1 MRCQFFFVLPL
12 LALALTVS
20 SLTAGDPPTT
30 KPGPRVR
37 WKKTVVDS
45 AFRSEGVCVVDV
57 NKDGRPDII
66 VGDCWYEAPKD
77 KGGSWTR
84 HILRNDKKGKPAD
97 RKWDPHGYSDSFC
110 CFSDDFNG
118 DGYPDVIVIP
128 WPGDPCYWY
137 ENPGSKGG
145 LWKQHHVTNSACNET
160 PIYIDLFK
168 TGKRILVMGWQPKK
182 ADGRGNYNDRGEMCY
197 FVPGKDPTQPWERH
211 SISGPSTP
219 GKYSVPGT
227 QMFSHGL
234 GHGDVNGDGRIDII
248 CTGGWWEQPEKLTSA
263 PWRFHPA
270 SLSNGCADMYVYD
283 VDGDGH
289 GDIICSAPH
298 WYGFF
303 WFQAKPGKD
312 ISFVQRD
319 IIPTPATIA
328 KESASRVQLG
338 KDERSVFDAINKLR
352 EKKYR
357 RAALA
362 VHPELCRMARDQAQ
376 RVAKEGTGKQVN
388 IGGNYKGIVVGV
400 VNITEEA
407 IKSNSA
413 DMVAKAMLV
422 APGADK
428 DSIKPGYE
436 IGIGYAPGPTGGIY
450 TLIIGDR
457 KLFSLPAGTHA
468 LHCVDIDGDGLKD
481 LVTGRRYW
489 AHAPNAKGEG
499 GDEGVNDP
507 AVLYWFR
514 AKKNKTGF
522 TTFVPERID
531 DDSGVGTQ
539 FAVADINGDGLLD
552 VVISNKRGVFV
563 FEQVR
568 SEPSTGVPP
577 RREE

>member
-1 MRCQFFFVLPL
+1 MRSQFFFVLPL
-12 LALALTVS
+12 LALALAVS
-20 SLTAGDPPTT
+20 SLTAGDQPTT
-30 KPGPRVR
+30 KSGPRVR

-66 VGDCWYEAPKD
+66 VGDCWYEASKD

-84 HILRNDKKGKPAD
+84 HILRNDKQGKAAD

-118 DGYPDVIVIP
+118 DGYADVIVIP

-145 LWKQHHVTNSACNET
+145 LWKQHLVTNSACNET
-160 PIYIDLFK
+160 PIYVDLFK
-168 TGKRILVMGWQPKK
+168 TGKRILVMGWQPRK
-182 ADGRGNYNDRGEMCY
+182 ADGKGNYNDRGEMCY

-219 GKYSVPGT
+219 GKYQVPGT

-234 GHGDVNGDGRIDII
+234 GHGDVNGDGRVDII
-248 CTGGWWEQPEKLTSA
+248 CTGGWWEQPEKVTSA
-263 PWRFHPA
+263 PWKFHPA

-312 ISFVQRD
+312 ISFLQRD

-328 KESASRVQLG
+328 KDSAARVPLG
-338 KDERSVFDAINKLR
+338 KEERAVFDAINKLR
-352 EKKYR
+352 DQKYR

-362 VHPELCRMARDQAQ
+362 LHPELTRTAHEQAQ
-376 RVAKEGTGKQVN
+376 RLAQGDDTPVSVGRT
-388 IGGNYKGIVVGV
+388 YKGIV
-400 VNITEEA
+400 T
-407 IKSNSA
+407 SA
-413 DMVAKAMLV
+413 QVLQLDPTAKVQNAGETAAVLLSKATAKA
-422 APGADK
+422 P
-428 DSIKPGYE
+428 IKPGSE
-436 IGIGYAPGPTGGIY
+436 IGIGYASGPKGPVY
-450 TLIIGDR
+450 TLIVGDR

-468 LHCVDIDGDGLKD
+468 LHFVDIDGDGLKD

-499 GDEGVNDP
+499 GDQGVNDP

-514 AKKNKTGF
+514 AKKDKNGF
-522 TTFVPERID
+522 TTFVPELID
-531 DDSGVGTQ
+531 DESGVGTQ
-539 FAVADINGDGLLD
+539 FAIADINGDGLLD

-568 SEPSTGVPP
+568 SEPSTGAPP